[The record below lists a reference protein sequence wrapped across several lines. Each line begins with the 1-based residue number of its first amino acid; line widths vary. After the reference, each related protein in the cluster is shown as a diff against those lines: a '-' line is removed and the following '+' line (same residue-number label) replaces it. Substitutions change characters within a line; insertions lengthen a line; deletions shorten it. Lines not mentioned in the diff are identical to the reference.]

1 MGTDF
6 FDEDLVREREAAL
19 KIKLD
24 GESGGSPRDGFIP
37 SSRDLPNRPV
47 SDLTLTHLARHKQ
60 EVTEQMVDKA
70 QELDR
75 LRARQEE
82 LEKER
87 RTLEEM
93 RKKQEAFDAGR
104 RELKERLN
112 ESLVRM
118 EKERLQ
124 AERLSQLLEETRRL
138 FRERLDEVVAL
149 NEADWTDENLL
160 DELNTALV
168 LLENV
173 RADYNK
179 ALAKIEAIH
188 PQATAGALPAARA
201 LAFEDAPGGAVAE
214 GGRSFGYWLRAG
226 LAFTLPLMAVLVLL
240 ALLWMAFT
248 YYWA

>member
-87 RTLEEM
+87 RLLEEM

-104 RELKERLN
+104 RELKERLG
-112 ESLVRM
+112 ESLARM
-118 EKERLQ
+118 EKEQLQ
-124 AERLSQLLEETRRL
+124 AERFGQMLDESRRA
-138 FRERLDEVVAL
+138 FRARLDEVAAL
-149 NEADWTDENLL
+149 NEAEWADDHLL
-160 DELNTALV
+160 EELNQALAT
-168 LLENV
+168 LEDV
-173 RADYNK
+173 RSDYNK
-179 ALAKIEAIH
+179 VLAKLDAVR
-188 PQATAGALPAARA
+188 PQGTAGASAARP
-201 LAFEDAPGGAVAE
+201 LAFDAGPGLAPESAHG
-214 GGRSFGYWLRAG
+214 FGYWLRAG
-226 LAFTLPLMAVLVLL
+226 WAFTLPLMVLL
-240 ALLWMAFT
+240 VALWLAWMAFE
-248 YYWA
+248 YWA

>member
-24 GESGGSPRDGFIP
+24 ADSGGGPRDGHIP
-37 SSRDLPNRPV
+37 SSRDLPSRPV

-87 RTLEEM
+87 RLLEEM
-93 RKKQEAFDAGR
+93 RQKQEAFDAGR
-104 RELKERLN
+104 RELKGRLN
-112 ESLVRM
+112 ESLLRM
-118 EKERLQ
+118 EKDRLQ
-124 AERLSQLLEETRRL
+124 AERFAQLLEETRRT
-138 FRERLDEVVAL
+138 FQERLEEVQAL
-149 NEADWTDENLL
+149 NEAQWADETML
-160 DELNTALV
+160 DELNKALA

-173 RADYNK
+173 RSDYNK
-179 ALAKIEAIH
+179 ALAKIEAVH
-188 PQATAGALPAARA
+188 PQAAVASAPRPLT
-201 LAFEDAPGGAVAE
+201 FEEGPGPGGEPAH
-214 GGRSFGYWLRAG
+214 GFGYWFRAG
-226 LAFTLPLMAVLVLL
+226 LAFTLPLMALL
-240 ALLWMAFT
+240 AGLAMVWMALYFF
-248 YYWA
+248 A

>member
-6 FDEDLVREREAAL
+6 FDDDLVREREAAL

-24 GESGGSPRDGFIP
+24 GEKAGAPRDGNIP

-60 EVTEQMVDKA
+60 EVTDQMVDKA

-87 RTLEEM
+87 RLLEEM
-93 RKKQEAFDAGR
+93 RQKQESFDAGR
-104 RELKERLN
+104 RELKERLG

-118 EKERLQ
+118 QKDQLN
-124 AERLSQLLEETRRL
+124 AERLSQLLDETRRA
-138 FRERLDEVVAL
+138 FRARLDEVAAL
-149 NEADWTDENLL
+149 NEEDWDEAHLL
-160 DELNTALV
+160 EELNQALA
-168 LLENV
+168 LLEDV

-179 ALAKIEAIH
+179 ALAKIEAVH
-188 PQATAGALPAARA
+188 PQAASAAAAKPLVFAGASGI
-201 LAFEDAPGGAVAE
+201 ETG
-214 GGRSFGYWLRAG
+214 GGRGFGYWFRAG
-226 LAFTLPLMAVLVLL
+226 LAFTLPMMLVLAAL
-240 ALLWMAFT
+240 ALGWMGLYFFGP
-248 YYWA
+248 

>member
-6 FDEDLVREREAAL
+6 FDDDLVRERKAAL

-24 GESGGSPRDGFIP
+24 GESGGAPRDGVIP

-47 SDLTLTHLARHKQ
+47 SDLTLTPLGRHKQ
-60 EVTEQMVDKA
+60 EVTDQMVDKA

-82 LEKER
+82 LERER

-112 ESLVRM
+112 ASLVRM
-118 EKERLQ
+118 EKDQLQ
-124 AERLSQLLEETRRL
+124 AERLTQLLEETRRL
-138 FRERLDEVVAL
+138 FRARLDEVVAL
-149 NEADWTDENLL
+149 SEEQWEDENLL
-160 DELNTALV
+160 DELNQALV

-173 RADYNK
+173 RSDYNK
-179 ALAKIEAIH
+179 ALAKIDAVM
-188 PQATAGALPAARA
+188 PQSGSAPSAAPLALSFEETPGAGPENTR
-201 LAFEDAPGGAVAE
+201 G
-214 GGRSFGYWLRAG
+214 FGYWLRAG
-226 LAFTLPLMAVLVLL
+226 LAFTLPLMVVLTVLL
-240 ALLWMAFT
+240 VAWMVFT
-248 YYWA
+248 YFWA

>member
-6 FDEDLVREREAAL
+6 FDDDLVREREAAL

-24 GESGGSPRDGFIP
+24 GESGGAPRDGHIP

-60 EVTEQMVDKA
+60 EVTDQMVDKT

-82 LEKER
+82 LERER

-104 RELKERLN
+104 RELKDRLAA
-112 ESLVRM
+112 SLVRM
-118 EKERLQ
+118 EKDRLQ

-138 FRERLDEVVAL
+138 D
-149 NEADWTDENLL
+149 
-160 DELNTALV
+160 
-168 LLENV
+168 
-173 RADYNK
+173 
-179 ALAKIEAIH
+179 
-188 PQATAGALPAARA
+188 
-201 LAFEDAPGGAVAE
+201 
-214 GGRSFGYWLRAG
+214 
-226 LAFTLPLMAVLVLL
+226 
-240 ALLWMAFT
+240 
-248 YYWA
+248 

>member
-6 FDEDLVREREAAL
+6 FDDDLVREREAAL

-24 GESGGSPRDGFIP
+24 GESGGAKRDGHIP
-37 SSRDLPNRPV
+37 SSRDLPSRAV

-87 RTLEEM
+87 RLLEEM

-104 RELKERLN
+104 RELKERLG

-118 EKERLQ
+118 EKDQLQ
-124 AERLSQLLEETRRL
+124 AERFAQMLDELRRA
-138 FRERLDEVVAL
+138 FRVRLDEVAAL
-149 NEADWTDENLL
+149 NEAEWTDETLL
-160 DELNTALV
+160 DELNKALAT
-168 LLENV
+168 LEDI
-173 RADYNK
+173 RSDYNK
-179 ALAKIEAIH
+179 AMAKLDAVR
-188 PQATAGALPAARA
+188 PQGTANAAPSVRP
-201 LAFEDAPGGAVAE
+201 LAFGGESGSAPDAAQG
-214 GGRSFGYWLRAG
+214 FGYWLRSG
-226 LAFTLPLMAVLVLL
+226 LAFTLPLMALLVILLL
-240 ALLWMAFT
+240 AWMAF

>member
-24 GESGGSPRDGFIP
+24 GDGGGSPRDGFIP

-47 SDLTLTHLARHKQ
+47 SELTLTHLGRHKQ
-60 EVTEQMVDKA
+60 EVTDQMVDKT

-93 RKKQEAFDAGR
+93 RKKQESFDVGR
-104 RELKERLN
+104 REIKERLGA
-112 ESLVRM
+112 SLIRM
-118 EKERLQ
+118 EKDRLQ
-124 AERLSQLLEETRRL
+124 AERLTQLLEETRRM
-138 FRERLDEVVAL
+138 FRERLDEVEAL
-149 NEADWTDENLL
+149 NETEWEDEHLIE
-160 DELNTALV
+160 ELNKSLLV
-168 LLENV
+168 LENA

-179 ALAKIEAIH
+179 AMAKIEAIH
-188 PQATAGALPAARA
+188 PQAPVGAAAAPRG
-201 LAFEDAPGGAVAE
+201 LTFEDAPSVVAE
-214 GGRSFGYWLRAG
+214 GAQGFGYWLRAG
-226 LAFTLPLMAVLVLL
+226 LAFTLPLLAWLTVL
-240 ALLWMAFT
+240 ALVWMTFT
-248 YYWA
+248 YFWG

>member
-19 KIKLD
+19 KIKLN
-24 GESGGSPRDGFIP
+24 GEGGGAPRDGFIP
-37 SSRDLPNRPV
+37 SSRDLPSRPV
-47 SDLTLTHLARHKQ
+47 SDLTLTHLSRHKQ
-60 EVTEQMVDKA
+60 EVTEQMVDKT

-104 RELKERLN
+104 RELKDRLN

-124 AERLSQLLEETRRL
+124 SERLCQLLEETRRL
-138 FRERLDEVVAL
+138 FRERLDEVETL
-149 NEADWTDENLL
+149 NESEWSDENLL
-160 DELNTALV
+160 DELNRALV

-173 RADYNK
+173 RSDYNK
-179 ALAKIEAIH
+179 SLAKIEAVH
-188 PQATAGALPAARA
+188 PQAPGAAAEHSSP
-201 LAFEDAPGGAVAE
+201 LTFEDAAGSSPRTSQGFSYWF
-214 GGRSFGYWLRAG
+214 RSGF
-226 LAFTLPLMAVLVLL
+226 AFTLPLMVAMAVLTL
-240 ALLWMAFT
+240 AWMLFS
-248 YYWA
+248 YFWG

>member
-6 FDEDLVREREAAL
+6 FDEDLVRQREAAL

-24 GESGGSPRDGFIP
+24 GESGGAPRDGNIP

-87 RTLEEM
+87 RMLEEM
-93 RKKQEAFDAGR
+93 RKKQEAFDGGR
-104 RELKERLN
+104 RDLKERLN
-112 ESLVRM
+112 ESLVRL

-124 AERLSQLLEETRRL
+124 AERLSQLLEETRRG
-138 FRERLDEVVAL
+138 FRERLDEVEAL
-149 NEADWTDENLL
+149 NESDWTDETLL
-160 DELNTALV
+160 DELNKALA

-173 RADYNK
+173 RSDYHK

-188 PQATAGALPAARA
+188 PQAAAAAGAAHP
-201 LAFEDAPGGAVAE
+201 LAFSDAAE
-214 GGRSFGYWLRAG
+214 GAAAKGDLGFGYWLRAG
-226 LAFTLPLMAVLVLL
+226 WAFTLPLIAALAVLAL
-240 ALLWMAFT
+240 AAMVFSYFWM
-248 YYWA
+248 

>member
-24 GESGGSPRDGFIP
+24 GESGGAPRDGYIP

-60 EVTEQMVDKA
+60 EVTEQMVDKT

-93 RKKQEAFDAGR
+93 RKKQESFDAGR
-104 RELKERLN
+104 RELKDRLN

-124 AERLSQLLEETRRL
+124 ADRLSQLLEETRRV
-138 FRERLDEVVAL
+138 FRERLDEVEAL
-149 NEADWTDENLL
+149 NEAEWADESLL
-160 DELNTALV
+160 DELNRALV

-173 RADYNK
+173 RSDYNK
-179 ALAKIEAIH
+179 AMAKIEAIH
-188 PQATAGALPAARA
+188 PQAPTGAATPSRSLTFADSSGIAAK
-201 LAFEDAPGGAVAE
+201 GSQG
-214 GGRSFGYWLRAG
+214 FGYWLRAG
-226 LAFTLPLMAVLVLL
+226 LAFTLPLIATLVVL
-240 ALLWMAFT
+240 ALLWMAFS

>member
-24 GESGGSPRDGFIP
+24 GDGGGAPRDGFIP
-37 SSRDLPNRPV
+37 SSRDFPNRPV
-47 SDLTLTHLARHKQ
+47 SDLSLTHLARHKQ
-60 EVTEQMVDKA
+60 EVTEQMVDKT

-93 RKKQEAFDAGR
+93 RKKQEAFDTGR
-104 RELKERLN
+104 RELKNRLS

-118 EKERLQ
+118 EKDQLQTERLT
-124 AERLSQLLEETRRL
+124 QLLDETRRM
-138 FRERLDEVVAL
+138 FRDRLEEVATL
-149 NEADWTDENLL
+149 TEEQWGDENLL
-160 DELNTALV
+160 DELNKALV

-179 ALAKIEAIH
+179 AMAKIEAIH
-188 PQATAGALPAARA
+188 PQGSSSSTASARPLTFEEGPGLSLDAT
-201 LAFEDAPGGAVAE
+201 PGFA
-214 GGRSFGYWLRAG
+214 YWLRAG
-226 LAFTLPLMAVLVLL
+226 LAFTLPLMALLAVLVLV
-240 ALLWMAFT
+240 WMAFT